1 MVNALKKNYIKG
13 HIAQNNCSVTELHK
27 KLVEKYGR
35 DDTVQNFT
43 TKINRQ
49 TLKYEEILQIA
60 DVLGYEIIWK
70 EKS

>member
-1 MVNALKKNYIKG
+1 ML
-13 HIAQNNCSVTELHK
+13 T
-27 KLVEKYGR
+27 EKYGR

-49 TLKYEEILQIA
+49 TLKYGEILQIA

-70 EKS
+70 EK